1 MVRGFITPNSTGKDY
16 TMSEKKRYLVG
27 YRHSATVPKDIE
39 SVMDSFATEQKEVR
53 SVRKLK
59 TGHCIL
65 EMTEE
70 QALELAKKQPDLIIE
85 EDQELEM
92 FFPMPGIMPRV
103 PLGVE
108 TSLNVK
114 VVDEKND
121 QPVSDVT
128 IYCAG
133 SEVTYEGV
141 TDKNGVAHVKVYE
154 TQLKHVIV
162 SPKDKYWSKVIP
174 SPKMEKNAQIS
185 VRLKEIPVNG
195 SYNWGHLHI
204 GIDKVSQK
212 FTGRGVKVAVIDSGI
227 ANHEDLKTTGGYN
240 TLDGQDT
247 KAWNVDE
254 KGHGTH
260 CTGIISAQ
268 QNQVGIT
275 GVAPG
280 AEIFSLK
287 VFPGGKFSDLIEAI
301 NWCIDNYMDVI
312 SMSLGS
318 SSPSVQIEQALM
330 EANERGITCI
340 AAAGNEGGQVSYP
353 AAYESVI
360 AVSAIGKFGTFP
372 EDSAHTL
379 KMGDIFGYDGE
390 VFLAKF
396 SNFGPQIAVCAPGV
410 AILSS
415 VPTGYVSWDGTSM
428 ACPFIS
434 GLAALIL
441 EAYPEI
447 RTGDGSQSY
456 SVREIIR
463 SSATDIGLPPEMQ
476 GAGLPNAEVALAS
489 AYAQREYEEQ
499 TLASYR
505 EYMESILERTKRCTR
520 NIEQSL
526 TKLDK
531 V

>member
-1 MVRGFITPNSTGKDY
+1 
-16 TMSEKKRYLVG
+16 MSEKKRYLVG
-27 YRHSATVPKDIE
+27 YRHGATVPKDIE
-39 SVMDSFATEQKEVR
+39 TVMDSFATEREGVR

-59 TGHCIL
+59 SGHFIL

-70 QALELAKKQPDLIIE
+70 QASELSRKQPDLIIE
-85 EDQELEM
+85 EDKELEL
-92 FFPMPGIMPRV
+92 FLPMPGLMPRV
-103 PLGVE
+103 PVE
-108 TSLNVK
+108 AEISLNVK
-114 VVDEKND
+114 VVDEKTD
-121 QPVSDVT
+121 QPVSDST
-128 IYCAG
+128 IYCVG
-133 SEVTYEGV
+133 TEVTYKGI

-154 TQLKHVIV
+154 TQLKHIIV
-162 SPKDKYWSKVIP
+162 SPRDKYWSKVIP
-174 SPKMEKNAQIS
+174 SPHVEKNAQIS
-185 VRLKEIPVNG
+185 ARLKEIPVNG
-195 SYNWGHLHI
+195 SYNWGHLYI

-240 TLDGQDT
+240 TLDGQDP
-247 KAWNVDE
+247 KAWNIDE

-268 QNQVGIT
+268 QNQIGII

-280 AEIFSLK
+280 AEIYSLK

-301 NWCIDNYMDVI
+301 NWCVDNYMDVI
-312 SMSLGS
+312 SMSMGS
-318 SSPSVQIEQALM
+318 RSPSAQIEQALM

-340 AAAGNEGGQVSYP
+340 AAAGNDGGQVSYP

-360 AVSAIGKFGTFP
+360 AVSAIGKLGTFP

-379 KMGDIFGYDGE
+379 KIGNIFGYDGE
-390 VFLAKF
+390 IFLANF
-396 SNFGPQIAVCAPGV
+396 SNFGHQIAVCAPGI

-434 GLAALIL
+434 GLTALIL

-447 RTGDGSQSY
+447 RTGDGWQPY
-456 SVREIIR
+456 YVREIIR
-463 SSATDIGLPPEMQ
+463 NSATDIGLHPEMQ

-489 AYAQREYEEQ
+489 AYSRREDEEQ
-499 TLASYR
+499 TLASYK
-505 EYMESILERTKRCTR
+505 EYMESLLERAKRCTR

-526 TKLDK
+526 AKLEK
-531 V
+531 MGT